1 MPSPILQI
9 RNSVSHMNACIN
21 FSILG
26 KVDIHEQLDSEKSYP
41 MMDSVKLRGVQ
52 FFQLKNNLL

>member
-26 KVDIHEQLDSEKSYP
+26 KVDIHEQLEILSY
-41 MMDSVKLRGVQ
+41 DGQCKIERCSVFSIK
-52 FFQLKNNLL
+52 K